1 MLDFN
6 TIFVVM
12 FILLLGA
19 LGVAD
24 MVESRK
30 GNPQQLGQPFFGL
43 LFLVGAVG
51 LILYKIKST

>member
-1 MLDFN
+1 MDFN
-6 TIFVVM
+6 TVFVVL

-30 GNPQQLGQPFFGL
+30 SSQQVGQPFFGL

-51 LILYKIKST
+51 LILYKIKSA

>member
-1 MLDFN
+1 MDFN
-6 TIFVVM
+6 TVFVVL

-30 GNPQQLGQPFFGL
+30 SSQQLGQPFFGL
-43 LFLVGAVG
+43 LYLVGAVG
-51 LILYKIKST
+51 LILYKIKSA